1 MEDDVEDRRPD
12 VPAPS
17 AGQRSDDP
25 GGAPPAGGPPPDTEH
40 RPIGAL
46 AIVGFLTLTIMVT
59 WYGMFA
65 LNLVRN

>member
-1 MEDDVEDRRPD
+1 MEERRPAT
-12 VPAPS
+12 PAPD
-17 AGQRSDDP
+17 AGQRPDDD
-25 GGAPPAGGPPPDTEH
+25 GGSPQDGPPPDADR

-46 AIVGFLTLTIMVT
+46 LIVGFLTLTIMVT

>member
-25 GGAPPAGGPPPDTEH
+25 GGVPPAGGPPPDTEH

-59 WYGMFA
+59 WYGMYA